1 MHRKSLDK
9 SLMALSRDRADNAD
23 KAAGWQD
30 GKKTKPDQRR
40 CLKSAAFKVRMCPLD
55 YVIET
60 GGLLMKLCANAANEP
75 ISERRHL
82 AQGNYG
88 TVLDASVGLRKRRE
102 SNIALPHG
110 RLTSACV

>member
-1 MHRKSLDK
+1 MHSKSLDK

-30 GKKTKPDQRR
+30 GKKAKPDERR
-40 CLKSAAFKVRMCPLD
+40 RLQPAAFKVRMCPLD
-55 YVIET
+55 DVVEA
-60 GGLLMKLCANAANEP
+60 GDLLMKLRANAANEP

-82 AQGNYG
+82 AQSNNR

-102 SNIALPHG
+102 SNIGLPHD